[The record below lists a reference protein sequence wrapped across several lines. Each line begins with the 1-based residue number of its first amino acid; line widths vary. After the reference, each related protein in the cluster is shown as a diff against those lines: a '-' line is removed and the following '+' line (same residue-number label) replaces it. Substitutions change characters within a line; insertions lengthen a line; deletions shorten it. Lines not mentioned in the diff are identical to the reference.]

1 MKIENTIGLFISLSV
16 ILYSCAKNRLNVDI
30 SKTATIEQ
38 EFFYVDELLN
48 NEAKDQLN
56 KNHAK
61 LKKELGSIYL
71 YEWRQN
77 LRQNS
82 SDSLTNKIFDFYNS
96 DYIKDLEKSKK
107 ELLPKISEKEENI
120 SDAFRYL
127 KFHFDGA
134 PMPHQIIYMNKLFS
148 NINCSDS
155 AVTIAPE
162 SYLNPESKII
172 SSIPK
177 NQLFE
182 WQKDRMDLQYLER
195 DIAFNWIQMH
205 LFDEIDKQL
214 AQHIIQA
221 GKILYITNA
230 CFPAAE
236 EQYILRYS
244 EKDWTWAEQN
254 EDLTWDYLV
263 KEQLL
268 FKNNRKDKA
277 NFLNAGPTTVGLP
290 DESPD
295 RMGQFLGYK
304 MVKGFM
310 EENKEVSLQELLKI
324 DYNNILQSYE
334 ID

>member
-16 ILYSCAKNRLNVDI
+16 ILCSCSKNRLNVDI
-30 SKTATIEQ
+30 SQTATIDQ
-38 EFFYVDELLN
+38 EFYYVDDLLN
-48 NEAKDQLN
+48 NVSKENLAA
-56 KNHAK
+56 NHSM

-77 LRQNS
+77 LRMNS
-82 SDSLTNKIFDFYNS
+82 SESIVNKIHQFY
-96 DYIKDLEKSKK
+96 DTEYIKDLEKSKK
-107 ELLPKISEKEENI
+107 ELIPKIVEKEDKI
-120 SDAFRYL
+120 SDAFRYF
-127 KFHFDGA
+127 KFHFDSA
-134 PMPHQIIYMNKLFS
+134 PLPHKLIYMNKLFS
-148 NINCSDS
+148 TINCSDS

-162 SYLNPESKII
+162 SYLNPETKII

-177 NQLFE
+177 NQLYE
-182 WQKDRMDLQYLER
+182 WQKERMDLQYLER

-230 CFPAAE
+230 CFPVAE
-236 EQYILRYS
+236 ERYILRYS
-244 EKDWTWAEQN
+244 DKDWTWAEQN